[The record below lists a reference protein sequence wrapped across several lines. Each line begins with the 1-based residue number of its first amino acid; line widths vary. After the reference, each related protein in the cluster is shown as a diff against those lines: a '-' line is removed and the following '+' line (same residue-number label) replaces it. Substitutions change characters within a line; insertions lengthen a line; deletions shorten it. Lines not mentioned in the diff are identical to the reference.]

1 MLSVEIDGGVELRS
15 AMKRFTPDL
24 AKQLDDEM
32 RAALR
37 PIVRKAR
44 GFVPA
49 EAPLTQWNIYS
60 QEQKGRFPWF
70 NSLEVRRGIYET
82 TETPAPNRKGFSYA
96 ASILNTTAGGGIYET
111 AGRKNPNG
119 RKQAPMA
126 DVYTDAGTPRARLS
140 GKRIRSGTKNQSRSN
155 NPNAGKQFINA
166 MPPLYKSERV
176 KGQSGRRTKRF
187 DGRLIFRAWG
197 EDQGRANNA
206 ALFAVDK
213 AIKQFHARTRNRYTG
228 TMKKAA

>member
-1 MLSVEIDGGVELRS
+1 MLSVEIDGAVELRD
-15 AMKRFTPDL
+15 AMARFTPDL
-24 AKQLDDEM
+24 AKNLDEDM

-49 EAPLTQWNIYS
+49 NAPLTQWNIYS
-60 QEQKGRFPWF
+60 NEQKGRFPWF
-70 NSLEVRRGIYET
+70 NSLEIRRGIFET
-82 TETPAPNRKGFSYA
+82 TETPKANRKGFSYA
-96 ASILNTTAGGGIYET
+96 ASIINSTAGGGIYET
-111 AGRKNPNG
+111 AGRRNPNG

-126 DVYTDAGTPRARLS
+126 NVYTDAGTSNARFS

-155 NPNAGKQFINA
+155 NPNAGKQFIDA

-206 ALFAVDK
+206 ILTALDSS
-213 AIKQFHARTRNRYTG
+213 IKKFHARTNNRHKTV
-228 TMKKAA
+228 KRVA

>member
-1 MLSVEIDGGVELRS
+1 MLSVEIDGAVELRD
-15 AMKRFTPDL
+15 AMTRFTPDL
-24 AKQLDDEM
+24 AKNLDEDM

-49 EAPLTQWNIYS
+49 QAPLTNWNIYS

-70 NSLEVRRGIYET
+70 NSLEIRRGIVET
-82 TETPAPNRKGFSYA
+82 TETPAANRKGFSYA
-96 ASILNTTAGGGIYET
+96 ASILNTTAGGAIYET

-119 RKQAPMA
+119 RKQNPIVAYAVKTGP
-126 DVYTDAGTPRARLS
+126 YTQTFGGYRRDTNKKLS
-140 GKRIRSGTKNQSRSN
+140 SSN

-166 MPPLYKSERV
+166 MPPLYKSGRV

-206 ALFAVDK
+206 VLTALDSS
-213 AIKQFHARTRNRYTG
+213 IKQFHTRTKNKHKTVKRV
-228 TMKKAA
+228 A